1 MISREKTQAELA
13 RVVRLS
19 TMGELV
25 ASIAHEIKQPLSG
38 IMTHAEAG
46 LRWLNRDKPNLNET
60 RDSMS
65 FIEQDS
71 KRAAKM
77 IDTCAL

>member
-13 RVVRLS
+13 RVVRLT

-38 IMTHAEAG
+38 IITHAEAG
-46 LRWLNRDKPNLNET
+46 LRWLNRDRPISTKLEVQCLSLSKTPNA
-60 RDSMS
+60 R
-65 FIEQDS
+65 
-71 KRAAKM
+71 
-77 IDTCAL
+77 